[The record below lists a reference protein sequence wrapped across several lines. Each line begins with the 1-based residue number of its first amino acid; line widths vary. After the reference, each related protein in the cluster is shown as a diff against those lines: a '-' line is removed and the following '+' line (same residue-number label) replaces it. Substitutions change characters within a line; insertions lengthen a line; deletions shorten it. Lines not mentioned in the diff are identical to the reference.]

1 MTCSSCSASM
11 PAGADWCGQCYAPV
25 APVAATRFVPAQAP
39 VVLETYSRW
48 RKTDSSFG
56 PVGRVSWTVGVAAV
70 GGLFLFSTDPFA
82 IGGWFL
88 IAAPL
93 ILRGV
98 WKRARVT

>member
-1 MTCSSCSASM
+1 MTCASCAASM
-11 PAGADWCGQCYAPV
+11 RPDAAWCGQCFAKV
-25 APVAATRFVPAQAP
+25 APSRFVPAAA
-39 VVLETYSRW
+39 VVAVPTFSRW
-48 RKTDSSFG
+48 RKTATSFG

-70 GGLFLFSTDPFA
+70 GGLCLFSLDPFA

-93 ILRGV
+93 ILRSV